1 MVRKHIFFS
10 GDVQGVGFRYRSF
23 YIAQSLGLAGWVENL
38 WDGRVE
44 MEVQGSEVSIREML
58 ARIQQQR
65 WINVA
70 DMEITEIP
78 CEEERGFK
86 TKIKTRGMLLCL
98 SIFPII
104 QANFG
109 QRMREMRLFSMAR
122 LRIWPFRRFRKVQ
135 SNHWLSQWS

>member
-10 GDVQGVGFRYRSF
+10 GDVQGVGGRYRSF

-44 MEVQGSEVSIREML
+44 MEVQGSEASIREML
-58 ARIQQQR
+58 DRIQQQR
-65 WINVA
+65 WINVT

-86 TKIKTRGMLLCL
+86 IR
-98 SIFPII
+98 
-104 QANFG
+104 
-109 QRMREMRLFSMAR
+109 
-122 LRIWPFRRFRKVQ
+122 
-135 SNHWLSQWS
+135 